1 MIKKTETKP
10 AIKACAKSAL
20 GLRKLK
26 VTTPPIH
33 VPGGNP
39 PIPEEPPKQTAPTYE
54 ELKAIRSQIASGV
67 RVALFQDY
75 KVVLKGVK
83 LELGWADGAT
93 IQDGIERLW
102 DVSRI
107 ATEPVP
113 YDEAKPGEYIVR
125 VRDNVKLSADK
136 TGPRID
142 LYTKRAVKEQDNRK
156 PPIDV
161 VIKWI
166 NDGKPCGYRYG
177 FSWKG
182 AGTSRISTGDAK
194 KRLVSRNYFE
204 YEFEVIGDNRET
216 ALVFVNY
223 SASDLE

>member
-20 GLRKLK
+20 GVRKLK
-26 VTTPPIH
+26 ATTNPPKH
-33 VPGGNP
+33 FPGNNP
-39 PIPEEPPKQTAPTYE
+39 PIPAEPPKQTAPTYE
-54 ELKAIRSQIASGV
+54 ELKAIRNQIASGV

-83 LELGWADGAT
+83 LELDWANGAT
-93 IQDGIERLW
+93 IQDGIDRLW

-107 ATEPVP
+107 ATDRVE
-113 YDEAKPGEYIVR
+113 YADAKLGEYVLR
-125 VRDNVKLSADK
+125 VRDNVKLSEDK

-142 LYTKRAVKEQDNRK
+142 LFTKRKPSEKDRK
-156 PPIDV
+156 PPIEEI
-161 VIKWI
+161 IKWI
-166 NDGKPCGYRYG
+166 NDGKPCGFRYG

-194 KRLVSRNYFE
+194 QRLVNRNYFE
-204 YEFEVIGDNRET
+204 YDFEVHGDDRT
-216 ALVFVNY
+216 KMLVFVEY
-223 SASDLE
+223 SESDLY

>member
-1 MIKKTETKP
+1 MIKQTETKV
-10 AIKACAKSAL
+10 IKACAKSAL
-20 GLRKLK
+20 GVRKLK

-33 VPGGNP
+33 VPGNNP
-39 PIPEEPPKQTAPTYE
+39 PIPAEPPKQTAPTYE
-54 ELKAIRSQIASGV
+54 ELKAIRNQIGSGV

-93 IQDGIERLW
+93 IQDGMDRLW

-107 ATEPVP
+107 ATDSVP
-113 YDEAKPGEYIVR
+113 YADAKPGEYIVR
-125 VRDNVKLSADK
+125 VRDNVTLSEGK

-142 LYTKRAVKEQDNRK
+142 LYTKRAVKQQNNNK
-156 PPIDV
+156 PSIDD
-161 VIKWI
+161 VINWI

-194 KRLVSRNYFE
+194 KRLLNRNYFE
-204 YEFEVIGDNRET
+204 YDFEVIGDNRET
-216 ALVFVNY
+216 TLVFVNY

>member
-1 MIKKTETKP
+1 MIKQTETKV
-10 AIKACAKSAL
+10 IKACAKSAL
-20 GLRKLK
+20 GVRKLK
-26 VTTPPIH
+26 ATTPPIH
-33 VPGGNP
+33 VPGNNP
-39 PIPEEPPKQTAPTYE
+39 PIPAEPPKMTAPTYE
-54 ELKAIRSQIASGV
+54 ELKAIRNQIGSGV

-83 LELGWADGAT
+83 LALDWANGAT
-93 IQDGIERLW
+93 IQDGMDRLW

-107 ATEPVP
+107 ATDSVT
-113 YDEAKPGEYIVR
+113 YAEAKPGEYIVR
-125 VRDNVKLSADK
+125 VRDNVKLSEDK

-142 LYTKRAVKEQDNRK
+142 LYIKRAPSTKDRK
-156 PPIDV
+156 PSIEE

-194 KRLVSRNYFE
+194 KRLVNRNYSE
-204 YEFEVIGDNRET
+204 YDFEVIGDNRDT